1 MRKEMHMR
9 EITAQ
14 KWKLKILRMDEFR
27 KQQEDYPRS
36 GHLIVGMNPVR
47 YCKAEMFSRVVTGTI
62 KIPENQVKKSKIS
75 TFGFYINE
83 SELII
88 IEGTENDILMDNI
101 RRMQENLE
109 NGMSQYQYLQRLLV
123 LMLEDDVLEL
133 EYIEDCLESMEE
145 ILLTKIPEDFYEKF
159 TQYRRQLFALHGYY
173 EQLINLSD
181 VFEDNV
187 NHMLGEEDIAAWQRF
202 GDRAERL
209 HNHSETLRE
218 YLVQLRELYQS
229 RIDVQQNRV
238 MSFLTVVTTI
248 FLPLTLIVGWYGMN
262 FPGMPELKWKYGYP
276 AVIICSIVITV
287 GEIIY
292 FKKKKMF

>member
-1 MRKEMHMR
+1 MHMQKK
-9 EITAQ
+9 TAGQ
-14 KWKLKILRMDEFR
+14 WELRIMRLDEFR
-27 KQQEDYPRS
+27 EQQDRYPRS
-36 GHLIVGMNPVR
+36 GRLLESMDPVR
-47 YCKAEMFSRVVTGTI
+47 YCKSEMFSGIIMGTI
-62 KIPENQVKKSKIS
+62 KVPENQAKKSK
-75 TFGFYINE
+75 TEMFGFYVNE
-83 SELII
+83 KQLII
-88 IEGTENDILMDNI
+88 IEETENDLLQENI

-145 ILLTKIPEDFYEKF
+145 VLLTEIPDDFYEKF
-159 TQYRRQLFALHGYY
+159 TQYRRQLFAMHGYY

-187 NHMLGEEDIAAWQRF
+187 NHMLDEEDIAAWQRF

-218 YLVQLRELYQS
+218 YLVQIRELYQS

-276 AVIICSIVITV
+276 VVIIFSIVITI

>member
-1 MRKEMHMR
+1 MHMQK
-9 EITAQ
+9 ITAG
-14 KWKLKILRMDEFR
+14 KWKLKILRTDEFR
-27 KQQEDYPRS
+27 KQQEGYPRS
-36 GHLIVGMNPVR
+36 VHLIAGMDPVR
-47 YCKAEMFSRVVTGTI
+47 YCKAEMFSRVITGTV
-62 KIPENQVKKSKIS
+62 KIPENQVKKSKTS

-88 IEGTENDILMDNI
+88 ITEGTENDILMDTI

-123 LMLEDDVLEL
+123 LILEDDVLEL

-145 ILLTKIPEDFYEKF
+145 VLLTKIPEDFYEKF
-159 TQYRRQLFALHGYY
+159 TKYRRQLFAMHGYY

-218 YLVQLRELYQS
+218 YLVQIRELYQS
-229 RIDVQQNRV
+229 RIDVRQNQV

-248 FLPLTLIVGWYGMN
+248 FLPLTLIVG
-262 FPGMPELKWKYGYP
+262 WKYGYP

>member
-1 MRKEMHMR
+1 MRM
-9 EITAQ
+9 Q
-14 KWKLKILRMDEFR
+14 KIAAGKWDLKLIRTDEFR
-27 KQQEDYPRS
+27 EQQSRYPHS
-36 GHLIVGMNPVR
+36 GRLIESMDPVR
-47 YCKAEMFSRVVTGTI
+47 YCKSEMFSRVITGTI
-62 KIPENQVKKSKIS
+62 KIPEKQVKKSKTD

-83 SELII
+83 TELII
-88 IEGTENDILMDNI
+88 IEETENDLIQDNI

-145 ILLTKIPEDFYEKF
+145 VLLKEIPDDFYEKF

-218 YLVQLRELYQS
+218 YLVQIRELYQS

>member
-1 MRKEMHMR
+1 MCMQKIAAGKWELKLMR
-9 EITAQ
+9 T
-14 KWKLKILRMDEFR
+14 DEFR
-27 KQQEDYPRS
+27 EQQSRYPRS
-36 GHLIVGMNPVR
+36 GRLIESMDPVR
-47 YCKAEMFSRVVTGTI
+47 YCKSEMFSEVITGTI
-62 KIPENQVKKSKIS
+62 KIPEKQVKKSKTD

-83 SELII
+83 TELII
-88 IEGTENDILMDNI
+88 IEETENDLMQDNI

-145 ILLTKIPEDFYEKF
+145 VLLTKIPDDFYEKF
-159 TQYRRQLFALHGYY
+159 TRYRRQLFALHGYY
-173 EQLINLSD
+173 EQMINLSD

-218 YLVQLRELYQS
+218 YLVQIRELYQS
-229 RIDVQQNRV
+229 RIDVQQNRM